1 MYYIYRLTKRK
12 DNKMEIWS
20 INQLESEEDIEL
32 SIEEFCKKYDCG
44 EECYHAVQKDF
55 QEM

>member
-1 MYYIYRLTKRK
+1 
-12 DNKMEIWS
+12 MEIWS